1 MTGMINIKNKQSGR
15 IEGWM
20 VALVILSIL
29 FVGSSIFAGWS
40 FYNYLDQKNN
50 VDIKVADAVALAK
63 KTQADSDEAKF
74 MERDKQPMRQFV
86 GPDDYGRVTFDYPK
100 TWSVYVSNDA
110 GSGGDF
116 EAYLNPI
123 SVPEISSSQQF
134 ALRVVIDDQTY
145 DSVINS
151 YSSMVK
157 TGALKTSSV
166 TVDGHI
172 GTRLDGAFSK
182 DIKGSAVLFKIRDKT
197 LVIRTDAATFT
208 ADFNALI
215 NTIKFNQ

>member
-1 MTGMINIKNKQSGR
+1 MTGMIDTKNKQSGR
-15 IEGWM
+15 IEGWV

-29 FVGSSIFAGWS
+29 FVGSSVFAGWS

-50 VDIKVADAVALAK
+50 VDTKIADAVALAK

-100 TWSVYVSNDA
+100 TWSVYVADDASN
-110 GSGGDF
+110 GGDF

-123 SVPEISSSQQF
+123 SVPAASPAQQF
-134 ALRVVIDDQTY
+134 ALRVMIDDRSY

-151 YSSMVK
+151 YSSLVK
-157 TGALKTSSV
+157 NGSLKSSSV
-166 TVDGHI
+166 TVDSHI
-172 GTRLDGAFSK
+172 GTRLDGSFSK
-182 DIKGSAVLFKIRDKT
+182 DIRGSAVLFKIRDKT
-197 LVIRTDAATFT
+197 LVVRTDATTFT
-208 ADFNALI
+208 NDFNTLI
-215 NTIKFNQ
+215 STIKFNQ